1 MKIKTSFFVIFA
13 FLKNVKIMLSNAC
26 KYAIRS
32 ILYLAIHT
40 DETTKIG
47 VKKIAE
53 DLDTPQ
59 PFLAKLLQQLT
70 KNNLVS
76 SIKGPNG
83 GFYLSEENKNNSIWD
98 IVKNIDGTEKFDQCF
113 LGLKV
118 CSDKKP
124 CPVHYI
130 AAPFKK
136 QILEDFRDKTILKVS
151 EEIKERGSILSLKSF
166 HIL

>member
-1 MKIKTSFFVIFA
+1 
-13 FLKNVKIMLSNAC
+13 MLSNAC

-32 ILYLAIHT
+32 ILYLSINT
-40 DETTKIG
+40 NETKKIG

-53 DLDTPQ
+53 DLVTPQ

-70 KNNLVS
+70 KNDLVS

-83 GFYLSEENKNNSIWD
+83 GFYLSDANKENSIWD
-98 IVKNIDGTEKFDQCF
+98 IIENIDGTAKFDQCF
-113 LGLKV
+113 LGLKI
-118 CSDKKP
+118 CGDEHP

-136 QILEDFRDKTILKVS
+136 RILNDFKDKTILKFT
-151 EEIKERGSILSLKSF
+151 EEIKDSNKVLSLKEYGIEDIKSD
-166 HIL
+166 